1 MNQKII
7 SAGTPSNGQ
16 DMDIKQA
23 QHKCIKIFPK
33 IHSKRK
39 KKQKPCQ
46 SKTALRI
53 PTNLLLYE
61 AAPVRDGGTH
71 NNNNFC
77 EYHCKF
83 Y

>member
-23 QHKCIKIFPK
+23 QHKRIKIFPK

-39 KKQKPCQ
+39 KNKNPVKVRRLSEYLPTYFSMKQHQ
-46 SKTALRI
+46 
-53 PTNLLLYE
+53 
-61 AAPVRDGGTH
+61 
-71 NNNNFC
+71 
-77 EYHCKF
+77 
-83 Y
+83 